1 MCIPGVI
8 DRAHLPATFPPAEGT
23 LSLLRWLSFC
33 WNEWA
38 MDNCSSGLPVLTAMG
53 GRSHHCCSSVP
64 KMSPR
69 EERWER
75 AAGEQ
80 HLCPAGKGR
89 CRMVLATPCSRG
101 GHHFCSLLLLPTD
114 FTTSLHRLIGQM
126 LKLCDLI
133 MQNIMFWNEQFI
145 LESADWK
152 SFDFTTLLNTRLSFI
167 VCMAFLFMTKYSCS

>member
-1 MCIPGVI
+1 MHPWCDSQSPS
-8 DRAHLPATFPPAEGT
+8 PPPRFLQLKEHCHY
-23 LSLLRWLSFC
+23 LDD
-33 WNEWA
+33 WA
-38 MDNCSSGLPVLTAMG
+38 SAGMSGQWIIAAQGCLFSCHG
-53 GRSHHCCSSVP
+53 RRSHHCCSSVP
-64 KMSPR
+64 GRSPR

-80 HLCPAGKGR
+80 HLCPAGKRR
-89 CRMVLATPCSRG
+89 CRMVLATPCSRS

-152 SFDFTTLLNTRLSFI
+152 SFDFTSLLNTRLSFI
-167 VCMAFLFMTKYSCS
+167 VYMAFLFMTKYSCS